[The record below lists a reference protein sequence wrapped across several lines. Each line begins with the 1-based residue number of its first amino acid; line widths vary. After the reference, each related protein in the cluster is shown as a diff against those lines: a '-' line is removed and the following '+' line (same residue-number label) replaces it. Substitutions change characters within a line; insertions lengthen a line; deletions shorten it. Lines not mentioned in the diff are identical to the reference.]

1 MCSARS
7 VKVRKRG
14 KTRENQLTFSLLF
27 IEVLFVIL
35 FGLINFVKTLE
46 KFYLKPKGMIWN

>member
-7 VKVRKRG
+7 VKVRKRV

-35 FGLINFVKTLE
+35 FGLINFVKALE